1 MENKKVLNMEDRI
14 IESMLGT
21 AVNNIVV
28 RRVKEGNLILKN
40 DSIEVLDNNNNLHFV
55 TYCPYDFEGENLNK
69 VTRNKMNKAFIDRY
83 TYKDIINIF
92 EGIEEEKRNK
102 VIKAENTRY
111 ILENLIDE
119 LLILEKY
126 GTLEMLANHNTIEYY
141 ISFKR
146 SYNINLEISLTEKE
160 NEFNVSY
167 NYDRKIMNKEGLR
180 EIVKNI
186 VDISENEIK
195 EEAKRKEKEREE
207 KNISNKR
214 LEFARQI
221 QQGKRAIIKLKSGY
235 QCIERNKRYSV
246 GDGKSGKFYK
256 LNGIFG
262 IVEYLEKKNINQYVF
277 IDEADTYTLTNKKL
291 KSLNYNNIA

>member
-126 GTLEMLANHNTIEYY
+126 GTLEMLANQ
-141 ISFKR
+141 
-146 SYNINLEISLTEKE
+146 
-160 NEFNVSY
+160 
-167 NYDRKIMNKEGLR
+167 DRK
-180 EIVKNI
+180 
-186 VDISENEIK
+186 
-195 EEAKRKEKEREE
+195 
-207 KNISNKR
+207 
-214 LEFARQI
+214 
-221 QQGKRAIIKLKSGY
+221 
-235 QCIERNKRYSV
+235 SV
-246 GDGKSGKFYK
+246 
-256 LNGIFG
+256 
-262 IVEYLEKKNINQYVF
+262 V
-277 IDEADTYTLTNKKL
+277 
-291 KSLNYNNIA
+291 